1 MPTYESTKNTK
12 LRAILTTTI
21 HQLESLLANLDLAL
35 RDEEG
40 YPLWVWHENDRHNAR
55 LQVRRIITA
64 IDYGDGQDSAS
75 TRICPALIGVSA
87 ATLEIARK
95 VNEAKASLH
104 QALKNMDGLKIEE
117 QDRKTGDCILRPLIK
132 IALASL
138 GHARLHRRQATRKL
152 VILEHAPES
161 VSFIWSRLPK
171 IESISIEE
179 AQHRLEARLEKVR
192 GNSLS
197 IEEDLRR
204 LNQIDSAER
213 LAIVNPPHLHPRA
226 NIAWVMEE
234 GTTQRGQKRAVLPIF
249 YPATRYERLPRL
261 RPLPEDPPSPGSR
274 LRRNDATV
282 ETTPFLLSIRAHRY
296 TLSGGK

>member
-1 MPTYESTKNTK
+1 MKNSE
-12 LRAILTTTI
+12 LRAALAAAI
-21 HQLESLLANLDLAL
+21 HQLETLLANLDLSL

-40 YPLWVWHENDRHNAR
+40 YPLWAWHESNQQAAR
-55 LQVRRIITA
+55 LQVRRTIIS
-64 IDYGDGQDSAS
+64 IDYLDGQNSTS
-75 TRICPALIGVSA
+75 TRTCPALIGVSV
-87 ATLEIARK
+87 ATLEMISK
-95 VNEAKASLH
+95 VNKAKTSLQ
-104 QALKNMDGLKIEE
+104 QALKNMDGIKVEE
-117 QDRKTGDCILRPLIK
+117 RDQKTGDRILRPLIK

-152 VILEHAPES
+152 VILEQAPES

-171 IESISIEE
+171 IESIDIEE
-179 AQHRLEARLEKVR
+179 ARHLLESRLEKTQ
-192 GNSLS
+192 GNSLL

-226 NIAWVMEE
+226 NIVWLMEE
-234 GTTQRGQKRAVLPIF
+234 GITRRGQKRAVLPIF
-249 YPATRYERLPRL
+249 YPATRYESLPRL
-261 RPLPEDPPSPGSR
+261 RPLPEEPPSPGLR

-296 TLSGGK
+296 TTPLR